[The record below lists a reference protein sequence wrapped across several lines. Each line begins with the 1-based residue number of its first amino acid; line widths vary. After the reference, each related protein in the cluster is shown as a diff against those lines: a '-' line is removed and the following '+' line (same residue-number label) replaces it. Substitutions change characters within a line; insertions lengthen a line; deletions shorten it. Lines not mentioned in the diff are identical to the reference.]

1 MFTKTSVGKKSS
13 LIRINK
19 KRGNDLVERSLNK
32 IVFGQIGERVEQTK
46 IIPKEDFKKEYAP
59 MNAITEETEVNGVP
73 CVKITY

>member
-1 MFTKTSVGKKSS
+1 MFTKISVCKKSS

-32 IVFGQIGERVEQTK
+32 IVIGQIGERVEQTK

-59 MNAITEETEVNGVP
+59 IAITEEIEVNGVP